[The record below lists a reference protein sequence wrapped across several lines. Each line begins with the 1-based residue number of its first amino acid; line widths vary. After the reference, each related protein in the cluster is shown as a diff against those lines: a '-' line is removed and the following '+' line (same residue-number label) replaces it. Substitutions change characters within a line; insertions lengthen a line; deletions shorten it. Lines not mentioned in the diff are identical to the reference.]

1 MAAFNYPQYTV
12 PYLDTTTS
20 YCNLDSNN
28 NYEEEDYY
36 YSLDSN
42 NNCDNNYEDYKT
54 ALQTVHITLSSTL
67 TFLTHL
73 LHSFNDDIQS
83 LTYISEDTID
93 HLWKAK
99 ISTWSSITF
108 SGTWENQDNA
118 SRENRGICPWIRK
131 LRAFF
136 TDHNHSH
143 SHRDKHNNYRNR
155 GNVKGKKATDH
166 LSMLETDLTRAIT
179 TPWPP
184 QGTTYAPDSVIYS
197 DLSLDSLYDRLVVT
211 LEYFP
216 VSMEYRRVKE
226 VVTALE
232 LVQIVMDRTAFLW
245 SSSSFSSSSS
255 STG

>member
-1 MAAFNYPQYTV
+1 MAAFNYPQYTE
-12 PYLDTTTS
+12 PYLDTITS
-20 YCNLDSNN
+20 YYN
-28 NYEEEDYY
+28 
-36 YSLDSN
+36 LDSN

-54 ALQTVHITLSSTL
+54 ALQTLHTTLSSTL

-83 LTYISEDTID
+83 LIYIPEDTID

-99 ISTWSSITF
+99 VSTWSSITF

-136 TDHNHSH
+136 TDHNHNH
-143 SHRDKHNNYRNR
+143 NHNHNNYRSR

-226 VVTALE
+226 MVTALE

-245 SSSSFSSSSS
+245 SSSSFSS
-255 STG
+255 TG